1 MIPTAITT
9 FSPEYYESWGREA
22 LASMVKYWPGK
33 IVAYYER
40 DRPTDWTGKH
50 SPVEYRDLF
59 DQPELANFVKW
70 TSMVPLC
77 QGILPNGEYHYHFD
91 AHKFGRKV
99 FAITDY
105 ALERKPFFFLGADTR
120 CIKPIPVEFLSG
132 LLEGRPGAFLLRRHL
147 DTHVESDFAGYNM
160 DDPVMLKMLEK
171 YRGAFTNGAFL
182 EMHGWHDCVALDKLL
197 DLFEITDKVNN
208 ISKDVKGDGERGLH
222 VWPNTVLAEYMV
234 HLKGNM
240 KKGKEAA

>member
-33 IVAYYER
+33 IVAYYEVESPGEFD
-40 DRPTDWTGKH
+40 DR
-50 SPVEYRDLF
+50 VEYRDLF
-59 DQPELANFVKW
+59 AQPALVNFVKW

-77 QGILPNGEYHYHFD
+77 QGILPNGEYHYNFN
-91 AHKFGRKV
+91 ANKFGRKV

-105 ALERKPFFFLGADTR
+105 AKEGEPFFFLGADTR
-120 CIKPIPVEFLSG
+120 CIKPVPAEFLNG
-132 LLEGRPGAFLLRRHL
+132 LLEGYPGAFLLRRHL
-147 DTHVESDFAGYNM
+147 DTHVESDFAGY
-160 DDPVMLKMLEK
+160 DPRDPTMHRLLQF
-171 YRGAFTNGAFL
+171 YRAMFVNGAFL
-182 EMHGWHDCVALDKLL
+182 ELPGWHDCITLDKLL
-197 DLFEITDKVNN
+197 DMLEMTDKVNN
-208 ISKDVKGDGERGLH
+208 ISDGVKGAGEIGLH

-234 HLKGNM
+234 HLKGRA